1 MNQYSSRSHSVF
13 TISVEKRQTKDRL
26 IINKHSK
33 LNLIDLAGSENQ
45 KLTET
50 TGQRFKEATNINT
63 SLLELGRVISS
74 LYDKTKGKIT
84 FVNYRNSKLTY
95 LLKDSLGG
103 NSKTTIITCITPS
116 SSNFKETIN
125 SLQFADRAKQIKNT
139 AMINCIEEHKRDEK
153 IRIKELEEENRR
165 LKLENLKFK
174 ETVDQSQI
182 NEEDD
187 DDHIN

>member
-1 MNQYSSRSHSVF
+1 
-13 TISVEKRQTKDRL
+13 
-26 IINKHSK
+26 
-33 LNLIDLAGSENQ
+33 
-45 KLTET
+45 
-50 TGQRFKEATNINT
+50 
-63 SLLELGRVISS
+63 
-74 LYDKTKGKIT
+74 
-84 FVNYRNSKLTY
+84 VNYRNSKLTY

-174 ETVDQSQI
+174 ETVDQSQF
-182 NEEDD
+182 NDEEDD
-187 DDHIN
+187 EHINYDHNVLSNIRAMNEVDLPTNVNSDCRSPGFQISADRQEKNKELSVLKGILK

>member
-1 MNQYSSRSHSVF
+1 M
-13 TISVEKRQTKDRL
+13 
-26 IINKHSK
+26 
-33 LNLIDLAGSENQ
+33 
-45 KLTET
+45 
-50 TGQRFKEATNINT
+50 
-63 SLLELGRVISS
+63 
-74 LYDKTKGKIT
+74 
-84 FVNYRNSKLTY
+84 NYRNSKLTY